1 MRLHSSMLIESAGGV
16 AWSAFAETVGR
27 LALPYVRIERIMP
40 AAKLIEL
47 SGRGEAVQHVEE
59 ILEQNH
65 AVVHLMN
72 GSQD

>member
-1 MRLHSSMLIESAGGV
+1 
-16 AWSAFAETVGR
+16 
-27 LALPYVRIERIMP
+27 MP

-59 ILEQNH
+59 ILQQNH
-65 AVVHLMN
+65 AVAHLMN